1 MKTLTVIAPVYNEA
15 SIIDVFYRELKSMLD
30 SLQDRYR
37 SKILFVV
44 DRGTDRSEEILRE
57 IASHD
62 SSVGCLFL
70 SSRFGH
76 QMSLLAGI
84 DHSDTDVIIM
94 MDSDMQHPPATIPV
108 MLEEY
113 EKGNDIVYTTRI
125 ADKESGFIARAG
137 AHVFYWL
144 IARLTPVPI
153 RENAADFR
161 LISRR
166 VAQIFQND
174 IRERQQFL
182 RGLFAWIGFPST
194 SVKFQCDPRR
204 GGKSKYTARRRFQ
217 FAAAGIISFSRRP
230 LQLAFYFGLLM
241 AVSSLLLALYILLTY
256 IMGQQAPPG
265 WFTLAI
271 LVPFLSG
278 AQLIFLGVIGEYI
291 GAIFE
296 EVKARP
302 HYLVQESV
310 NLQSTTQLH
319 DVTGH
324 GRGNAERKAGLQ

>member
-1 MKTLTVIAPVYNEA
+1 MKSLTVIAPVYNEA
-15 SIIDVFYRELKSMLD
+15 AVIDVFYRELRDVLD
-30 SLQDRYR
+30 SVQKKYK
-37 SKILFVV
+37 SNILFVV
-44 DRGTDRSEEILRE
+44 DRSSDSSEDILRN
-57 IASHD
+57 IASQD
-62 SSVGCLFL
+62 PSVGCLFL

-84 DHSDTDVIIM
+84 DHCDSDAVIM
-94 MDSDMQHPPATIPV
+94 MDSDLQHPPSTIPA

-113 EKGNDIVYTTRI
+113 EKGVDIVYTERI
-125 ADKESGFIARAG
+125 PDRESGLLGRLGAR
-137 AHVFYWL
+137 VFYRL
-144 IARLTPVPI
+144 ISWLTPVPI

-166 VAQIFQND
+166 VAEVFQKD

-182 RGLFAWIGFPST
+182 RGLFAWVGFPSS

-217 FAAAGIISFSRRP
+217 FAAAGIVSFSRRP
-230 LQLAFYFGLLM
+230 LQVVFYFGLLI
-241 AVSSLLLALYILLTY
+241 ATLSLLLALYILMIYLFGTE
-256 IMGQQAPPG
+256 APPG

-278 AQLIFLGVIGEYI
+278 AQMIFLGVIGEYI

-302 HYLVQESV
+302 HYLVQDSINVSFSGQEFDTSV
-310 NLQSTTQLH
+310 QVRN
-319 DVTGH
+319 
-324 GRGNAERKAGLQ
+324 